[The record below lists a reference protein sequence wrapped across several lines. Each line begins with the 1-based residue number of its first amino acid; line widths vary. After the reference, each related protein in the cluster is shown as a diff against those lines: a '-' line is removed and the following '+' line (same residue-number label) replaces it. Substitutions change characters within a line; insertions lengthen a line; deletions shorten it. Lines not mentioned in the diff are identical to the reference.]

1 MSAPTQDLWWDPEEL
16 HGAILRIMRF
26 TEEDWPDD
34 ATEDE
39 RRFKSSLALVNFART
54 SADLHPD
61 HRRRLLNEA
70 IWFWTERGS
79 PSRKYKLRYRT
90 AAAIELQKSRGF
102 TKAAKSLA
110 HEHVHERASSVA
122 KLLVLTNDAS
132 DTLHSMRACV
142 VTRDEHSRL
151 TAQSHAAGWARYVAA
166 GIVPIDMNTGEPMDL
181 DAAMEADADT

>member
-1 MSAPTQDLWWDPEEL
+1 ML
-16 HGAILRIMRF
+16 F
-26 TEEDWPDD
+26 TDDVWPDD

-39 RRFKSSLALVNFART
+39 RRFNSSLALVNFART
-54 SADLHPD
+54 CPELHPD

-90 AAAIELQKSRGF
+90 VAALALQRSVGF
-102 TKAAKSLA
+102 TKASKYLA
-110 HEHVHERASSVA
+110 HEHVHERASAVA

-132 DTLHSMRACV
+132 ETLRSLQACV

-151 TAQSHAAGWARYVAA
+151 TAQSRVEGWARYRAA
-166 GIVPIDMNTGEPMDL
+166 GIVPIDMNTDGPMDL
-181 DAAMEADADT
+181 DAAMAADADI